1 MNSKCNKKYEL
12 AFKNLCNIDL
22 QYLSLQNILTLMN
35 RILMKG
41 IIATGLSA
49 LLFAEIISAQEVK
62 WYTIE
67 QAIELTRQ
75 EPRKLVVDVYTD
87 WCVWC
92 KVMDENTFNND
103 TIAEYLNRRYYPVK
117 LNAEQK
123 GDITIGDNTY
133 KYIAQGNRGYHE
145 LAAAL
150 LNGKMGYPSVV
161 FLDEQIRIIQP
172 FQGYIKARQ
181 FDEIARFI
189 GEEYYKTKTWDDFIK
204 NYQSPIPDEGTIN
217 P

>member
-1 MNSKCNKKYEL
+1 
-12 AFKNLCNIDL
+12 
-22 QYLSLQNILTLMN
+22 MN

>member
-1 MNSKCNKKYEL
+1 MGRIFL
-12 AFKNLCNIDL
+12 A
-22 QYLSLQNILTLMN
+22 
-35 RILMKG
+35 
-41 IIATGLSA
+41 GLSV
-49 LLFAEIISAQEVK
+49 LFLAEIVSAQEVK

-67 QAIELTRQ
+67 QAIELTSK

-92 KVMDENTFNND
+92 KVMDKNTYGND
-103 TIAEYLNRRYYPVK
+103 SIAGYLNRKYYPVK

-123 GDITIGDNTY
+123 DDITIGDKTF
-133 KYIAQGNRGYHE
+133 KFVAQGNRGYHE

-150 LNGKMGYPSVV
+150 LNGNMGYPSVV

-172 FQGYIKARQ
+172 FQGYIRARQ

-204 NYQSPIPDEGTIN
+204 TYHSPIPDEETAKQQTK
-217 P
+217 PE